1 MHVIQYAYMH
11 THMFTIIYV
20 LRVCSTLIVR
30 CVCLAYVRVC
40 SYVREYAFAFV
51 DVSDVASMLP
61 HVVASVRQSARASVC
76 RCAGKEVWTR
86 GRRLVSLT
94 FFL

>member
-1 MHVIQYAYMH
+1 MHVVQYAYMH

-51 DVSDVASMLP
+51 DVSDVASILP
-61 HVVASVRQSARASVC
+61 HVVASVRQSAGR
-76 RCAGKEVWTR
+76 RCAGAQVR
-86 GRRLVSLT
+86 RFGREDVG
-94 FFL
+94 

>member
-1 MHVIQYAYMH
+1 MRVVQYAYMH

-20 LRVCSTLIVR
+20 LCVCSTLIVR

-61 HVVASVRQSARASVC
+61 HVVASVRQSAGR
-76 RCAGKEVWTR
+76 RCAGAQVR
-86 GRRLVSLT
+86 RFGREDVG
-94 FFL
+94 

>member
-1 MHVIQYAYMH
+1 MRVVQYAYMH

-61 HVVASVRQSARASVC
+61 HVVASVRQSAGR
-76 RCAGKEVWTR
+76 RCAGAQVR
-86 GRRLVSLT
+86 RFGREDVG
-94 FFL
+94 

>member
-1 MHVIQYAYMH
+1 MHVVQYAYMH

-61 HVVASVRQSARASVC
+61 HVVASVRQSAGR
-76 RCAGKEVWTR
+76 RCAGAQVR
-86 GRRLVSLT
+86 RFGREDVG
-94 FFL
+94 

>member
-1 MHVIQYAYMH
+1 MHVVQYAYMH

-40 SYVREYAFAFV
+40 SYVREYAFAFNCRR
-51 DVSDVASMLP
+51 ASMLP
-61 HVVASVRQSARASVC
+61 HVVASVRQSAGR
-76 RCAGKEVWTR
+76 RCAGAQVR
-86 GRRLVSLT
+86 RFGREDVG
-94 FFL
+94 

>member
-1 MHVIQYAYMH
+1 MHVVQYAYM
-11 THMFTIIYV
+11 HMFTIIYV

-61 HVVASVRQSARASVC
+61 HVVASVRQSAGR
-76 RCAGKEVWTR
+76 RCAGAQVR
-86 GRRLVSLT
+86 RFGREDVG
-94 FFL
+94 